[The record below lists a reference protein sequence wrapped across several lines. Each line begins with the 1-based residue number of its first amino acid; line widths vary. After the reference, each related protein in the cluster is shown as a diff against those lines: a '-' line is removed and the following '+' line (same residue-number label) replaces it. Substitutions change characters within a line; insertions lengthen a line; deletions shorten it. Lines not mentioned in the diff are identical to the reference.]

1 MPSTIDWLWNRRQ
14 AVWGQVEALETPG
27 SCIITDAM
35 SRKIDRADRFDILII
50 DCPAETLAEV
60 LTKARLLEEFTQAE
74 GWVDDR
80 PHRMAESICRDL
92 ERLTAN

>member
-1 MPSTIDWLWNRRQ
+1 
-14 AVWGQVEALETPG
+14 
-27 SCIITDAM
+27 M
-35 SRKIDRADRFDILII
+35 SREIDRADRFDIWII

-74 GWVDDR
+74 GWADDR

-92 ERLTAN
+92 ERLTSN